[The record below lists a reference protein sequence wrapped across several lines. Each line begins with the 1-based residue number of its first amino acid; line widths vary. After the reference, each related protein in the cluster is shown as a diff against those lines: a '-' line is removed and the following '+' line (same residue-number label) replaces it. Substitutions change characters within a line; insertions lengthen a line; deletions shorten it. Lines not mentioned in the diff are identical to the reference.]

1 MDKAAAKTACCG
13 VDQTGKTMGVAR
25 AVLPGTAVCA
35 NDRALEDHSTEA
47 A

>member
-1 MDKAAAKTACCG
+1 MDKAVAKTACCG

-25 AVLPGTAVCA
+25 AVLPGTAACA
-35 NDRALEDHSTEA
+35 SDRAFEDRSAEA